1 MEQVF
6 RYIDTHG
13 TQFIEELCT
22 LLAQPSISA
31 QNTGVQECAT
41 LLKGMMESLG
51 ITTQILPTRRHPV
64 VYGEWKHPSA
74 TKTLLIYGHYD
85 VQPPEPLELW
95 DSPPFEPT
103 IRNGRIYA
111 RGSGDNKG
119 QFFAHLK
126 ALEAF
131 QRTDTP
137 LPLHLKFLFEG
148 EEEIGSPSLRPFV
161 EEHRSLLAADA
172 VYYADG
178 PGHESGRQML
188 FLGLKGLLY
197 LEFHCRGANRDLH
210 SMRAAAVPSA
220 AWKLIRALSACKD
233 AQDRILI
240 EGFYENVLE
249 PTAEE
254 REAMQRIPLEEAA
267 VLRDLD
273 IQEFAGERDRSYL
286 EKLMFRPTFNIAGMI
301 SGYTGEGAKTVLPST
316 ARAKVDIRLVPNQ
329 TPDEIYAKVVAHLQK
344 QGFGDVE
351 VRRLGGDLLPSK
363 TPLTHP
369 FAQLVQRSV
378 VKACGE
384 EPVVL
389 PSIGGSGPNY
399 IWTDI
404 LGLPLVMAAYSTF
417 DENNHAPNENL
428 EIGAFLRGIKVSA
441 QVFHDMATSS

>member
-1 MEQVF
+1 MEKVF
-6 RYIDTHG
+6 HYIETHRDR
-13 TQFIEELCT
+13 FIAELST

-31 QNTGVQECAT
+31 QNKGIQECAV

-51 ITTQILPTRRHPV
+51 IQTQILPTRRHPV
-64 VYGEWKHPSA
+64 VYGELRHPAA
-74 TKTLLIYGHYD
+74 TRTLLIYGHYD
-85 VQPPEPLELW
+85 VQPPEPLALW

-103 IRNGRIYA
+103 LRNGRIYA
-111 RGSGDNKG
+111 RGSGDDKG

-126 ALEAF
+126 AVEAF
-131 QRTDTP
+131 QRTETP
-137 LPLHLKFLFEG
+137 LPLNLKFIFEG

-161 EEHRSLLAADA
+161 EERKSLLAADA

-178 PGHESGRQML
+178 PGHESGKQML

-197 LEFHCRGANRDLH
+197 LEFHCRAANRDLH
-210 SMRAAAVPSA
+210 SMRAAAVPSG
-220 AWKLIRALSACKD
+220 AWQLLRALNSCKD
-233 AQDRILI
+233 AQDQILI

-249 PTAEE
+249 PTAAE
-254 REAMQRIPLEEAA
+254 REAMHKIPFDERE
-267 VLRDLD
+267 VLRDLA
-273 IQEFAGERDRSYL
+273 IKEFAGEKDRSYL

-301 SGYTGEGAKTVLPST
+301 SGYTGEGSKTVLPAT

-329 TPDEIYAKVVAHLQK
+329 TPDEIYAKVVAHLNK
-344 QGFGDVE
+344 QGFGEVE
-351 VRRLGGDLLPSK
+351 VHRLEGELLPSR

-404 LGLPLVMAAYSTF
+404 LGLPLVMAAYSTY

-428 EIGAFLRGIKVSA
+428 EIGAFMRGIKVSA
-441 QVFHDMATSS
+441 QVFHDMATSA